1 MVGCWC
7 NLGAGCV
14 ASNLKNGYELIRLWN
29 YPAHRFERTQL
40 QFCGLIMGDHSKAGI
55 NTSFNTATVVGVGCN
70 IYGSAMPRPFVAS
83 FSMGS
88 AAGFTELPMAQ
99 FYATAAHMMER
110 RGVEL
115 TEADKRMFEAVR
127 DAADGL

>member
-1 MVGCWC
+1 MG
-7 NLGAGCV
+7 GGG
-14 ASNLKNGYELIRLWN
+14 GY
-29 YPAHRFERTQL
+29 
-40 QFCGLIMGDHSKAGI
+40 
-55 NTSFNTATVVGVGCN
+55 TATGT
-70 IYGSAMPRPFVAS
+70 ARPRPFVAS

-88 AAGFTELPMAQ
+88 AAGFTELPLAQ
-99 FYATAAHMMER
+99 FCATAALMMER